1 MWPQNKGLAVLVYWL
16 VVRCMRSWRP
26 SRRLAE
32 SFYNLRGSHEI
43 NHLPV
48 VSSIM
53 LKSVR
58 STVSTWERGCRSF
71 ITTSQSITAQ

>member
-16 VVRCMRSWRP
+16 VVRCMCSWRP

-48 VSSIM
+48 VSSID
-53 LKSVR
+53 
-58 STVSTWERGCRSF
+58 
-71 ITTSQSITAQ
+71 A